1 MEGTTQRRLVLLT
14 HVVLLSLSSCVVPTS
29 GFSLLPPQRRFDYAW
44 SSLHVLSKPDNRDKT
59 AVSSLDV
66 ESPDYLLQTEDYASF
81 SDLQK
86 QRHHEDARR
95 GNMLSDLLK
104 YYHSEPKGSPCGE
117 DHVEHDGVHLTEGHD
132 GEGGGGWI
140 QFPHRAFNRHHEA
153 TLSLVRSHQQQLHQV
168 TTAAPD
174 RPLVHGPPE
183 AQHSSRNNPLAI
195 LFPKLKLVSSTAEWR
210 RLEQHAKEIEQ
221 THLREL
227 LQDAARCAEL
237 FAEHDGVYLDYCR
250 QRITLETIDLLLDL
264 ARRQEL
270 PAKIRQMVTGEK
282 INFTEDRAVL
292 HTALRAPESERGTI
306 LVDGVDVVDE
316 VHTVLGQIKHFTE
329 GVRSG
334 RIRGVTGKRLRNI
347 VSVGIGGSYL
357 GPEFLH
363 ECLKTEPEG
372 INAALGYNLR
382 FLSNVDPV
390 DVERT
395 CADLDPEE
403 TLVVIVS
410 KTVR

>member
-1 MEGTTQRRLVLLT
+1 MEAPSQHTS
-14 HVVLLSLSSCVVPTS
+14 HHPLS
-29 GFSLLPPQRRFDYAW
+29 
-44 SSLHVLSKPDNRDKT
+44 
-59 AVSSLDV
+59 
-66 ESPDYLLQTEDYASF
+66 
-81 SDLQK
+81 
-86 QRHHEDARR
+86 
-95 GNMLSDLLK
+95 
-104 YYHSEPKGSPCGE
+104 
-117 DHVEHDGVHLTEGHD
+117 
-132 GEGGGGWI
+132 
-140 QFPHRAFNRHHEA
+140 
-153 TLSLVRSHQQQLHQV
+153 
-168 TTAAPD
+168 
-174 RPLVHGPPE
+174 
-183 AQHSSRNNPLAI
+183 I
-195 LFPKLKLVSSTAEWR
+195 LFPKLKLVSSTPEWR

-221 THLREL
+221 THLRDL
-227 LQDAARCAEL
+227 LQDEARCSEL

-306 LVDGVDVVDE
+306 VVDGVDVLDE
-316 VHTVLGQIKHFTE
+316 VHTVLSQIKHFTE

-410 KTVR
+410 KTVSDRRMSLTKFREVMALTFYVSIARCTVYDS

>member
-1 MEGTTQRRLVLLT
+1 M
-14 HVVLLSLSSCVVPTS
+14 
-29 GFSLLPPQRRFDYAW
+29 
-44 SSLHVLSKPDNRDKT
+44 K
-59 AVSSLDV
+59 
-66 ESPDYLLQTEDYASF
+66 
-81 SDLQK
+81 
-86 QRHHEDARR
+86 
-95 GNMLSDLLK
+95 
-104 YYHSEPKGSPCGE
+104 
-117 DHVEHDGVHLTEGHD
+117 
-132 GEGGGGWI
+132 
-140 QFPHRAFNRHHEA
+140 FPHRAFNRHHEA
-153 TLSLVRSHQQQLHQV
+153 TLSLVRSHQQQLHQA
-168 TTAAPD
+168 TSDAPD
-174 RPLVHGPPE
+174 RPQVHGPPE
-183 AQHSSRNNPLAI
+183 AQHTIRNNNPLSI
-195 LFPKLKLVSSTAEWR
+195 LFPKLKLVSSTPEWR

-221 THLREL
+221 THLRDL
-227 LQDAARCAEL
+227 LQDEARCAEL

-250 QRITLETIDLLLDL
+250 QRITLETVDLLLDL

-292 HTALRAPESERGTI
+292 HTALRAPETERGTI
-306 LVDGVDVVDE
+306 VVDGVDVVDE
-316 VHTVLGQIKHFTE
+316 VHTVLSQIKHFTE

-410 KTVR
+410 KTVRSRRASHTLLARDHFTHP